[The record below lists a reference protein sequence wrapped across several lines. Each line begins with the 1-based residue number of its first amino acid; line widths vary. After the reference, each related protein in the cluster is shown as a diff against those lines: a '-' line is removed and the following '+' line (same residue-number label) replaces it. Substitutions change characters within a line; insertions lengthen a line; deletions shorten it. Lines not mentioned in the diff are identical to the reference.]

1 MAPEEREGKR
11 RMTKKEVHEIQQN
24 NRALTQKYIMDFDS
38 RWEEIQRIFKNCNDD
53 LSRIPIVPEHVEYK
67 NVRL

>member
-1 MAPEEREGKR
+1 
-11 RMTKKEVHEIQQN
+11 MTKKEVREIQQN

-38 RWEEIQRIFKNCNDD
+38 RWEEIQRIFKGCNDD
-53 LSRIPIVPEHVEYK
+53 LSSIKIVPEHVEYK

>member
-1 MAPEEREGKR
+1 MAPEEREGKK
-11 RMTKKEVHEIQQN
+11 RMTKKEVRDIQQK
-24 NRALTQKYIMDFDS
+24 NRTLSQKYIMDFDS
-38 RWEEIQRIFKNCNDD
+38 RWEEIQRIFKGCNDD

>member
-1 MAPEEREGKR
+1 MAQEEREGKL
-11 RMTKKEVHEIQQN
+11 RMTKKEVREIQQN
-24 NRALTQKYIMDFDS
+24 NRTLTQKYIMDFDS
-38 RWEEIQRIFKNCNDD
+38 RWEEIQRIFKACNDD

>member
-1 MAPEEREGKR
+1 
-11 RMTKKEVHEIQQN
+11 MTKKEVREIQQN

-38 RWEEIQRIFKNCNDD
+38 RWEEIQRIFKGCNDD
-53 LSRIPIVPEHVEYK
+53 LSRIKIVPEHVEYK

>member
-1 MAPEEREGKR
+1 
-11 RMTKKEVHEIQQN
+11 MTKKEVREIQQN
-24 NRALTQKYIMDFDS
+24 NRALTQKYIMDFDL

-53 LSRIPIVPEHVEYK
+53 LSSIKIVPEHVEYK

>member
-1 MAPEEREGKR
+1 
-11 RMTKKEVHEIQQN
+11 MTKKEVREIQQN

-38 RWEEIQRIFKNCNDD
+38 RWEEIQRIFKGCNDD
-53 LSRIPIVPEHVEYK
+53 LSSIPIVPEHVEYK

>member
-1 MAPEEREGKR
+1 
-11 RMTKKEVHEIQQN
+11 MTKKEIHEIQQN

-38 RWEEIQRIFKNCNDD
+38 RWEEIQRVFGGCNAD

>member
-11 RMTKKEVHEIQQN
+11 RMTKKEIHEIQQN

-38 RWEEIQRIFKNCNDD
+38 RWEEIQRIFKGCNAD
-53 LSRIPIVPEHVEYK
+53 LSSIPIVPEHVEYK
-67 NVRL
+67 KARL

>member
-11 RMTKKEVHEIQQN
+11 RMTKQEVHEIQKK
-24 NRALTQKYIMDFDS
+24 NRTLSHKYIMDFDS
-38 RWEEIQRIFKNCNDD
+38 RWEEIQRIFKGCNAD
-53 LSRIPIVPEHVEYK
+53 LSSIKIVPEHVEYK

>member
-11 RMTKKEVHEIQQN
+11 RMTKKEIHEIQQN

-38 RWEEIQRIFKNCNDD
+38 RWEEIQPIFKGCNAD
-53 LSRIPIVPEHVEYK
+53 LSSIKIVPEHVEYK

>member
-11 RMTKKEVHEIQQN
+11 RMTKKEIHVIQQK

-38 RWEEIQRIFKNCNDD
+38 RWEEIQRIFKGCNDD

>member
-11 RMTKKEVHEIQQN
+11 RMTKKEVREIQQN

-38 RWEEIQRIFKNCNDD
+38 RWEEIQRIFKGCNDD
-53 LSRIPIVPEHVEYK
+53 LSSIKIVPEHVEYQK
-67 NVRL
+67 ARL

>member
-38 RWEEIQRIFKNCNDD
+38 RWEEIQRIFKGCNAD
-53 LSRIPIVPEHVEYK
+53 LSRIRIVKEHVEYK
-67 NVRL
+67 KARL

>member
-38 RWEEIQRIFKNCNDD
+38 RWEEIQRIFKGCNDD

-67 NVRL
+67 KARV

>member
-1 MAPEEREGKR
+1 
-11 RMTKKEVHEIQQN
+11 MTKKEVREIQQN

-53 LSRIPIVPEHVEYK
+53 LSSIKIVPEHVEYK

>member
-1 MAPEEREGKR
+1 MAPEEREVKL
-11 RMTKKEVHEIQQN
+11 RMTKNEVREIQQN

-38 RWEEIQRIFKNCNDD
+38 RWEEIQRIFKGCNDD
-53 LSRIPIVPEHVEYK
+53 LSSIKIVPEHVENK